1 VEGPFYWKGVNVISV
16 EFQLDLLKHRLKHF
30 TKIKDKEYIA
40 CCPAHGDNNPSLAI
54 SESESGKVLL
64 HCFSHG
70 CSAKNIVR
78 KAGLAFSSLGEII
91 ERDIG
96 PDLTEE
102 EMRPVDT
109 KKYDIFSWP
118 VTKVYNYTDDEG
130 QVVLKVTRR
139 DSCMVIHGIEK
150 KAFFQSSK
158 NDQGKWINKV
168 VSGTEIPPYNLGDII
183 AVGSKDTIY
192 IVEGEKAADTLAAA
206 DRLTVTTNP
215 GGAGRWN
222 KISHRFKHVFA
233 GRNIVILPDADAV
246 GRSHAVD
253 VALDMESVGAASIKI
268 VDLWPSENDGKDI
281 VDWLK
286 EHDVDEFHNTV
297 RDARSFQLDPST
309 TGFRLPCG
317 ASFQSLAHP
326 DIVLR
331 GRNFLVPGLVL
342 SGSLCVLAGD
352 GGVGKSSQCGHLAA
366 RVSQGKCVFGLP
378 PSAYIDGIP
387 KGNVI
392 WISKEE
398 GAETEILPR
407 LISEGAALERIF
419 VLREGNVDLDDPD
432 SVRALLSARKPKLVI
447 LDPLTSYLSGSENEN
462 QGIRKTLEQ
471 LLHITQELQLDTAYV
486 GLVHLNKGSGDKA
499 NGGVKQ
505 VLGSVGIP
513 NLSRSTLMI
522 TRNEDEG
529 CSELKVVK
537 ANFRC
542 NTGTLQFNIKSML
555 PSEAERRIKA
565 AGVKMAGNPK
575 RIMQSFSQIEV
586 KAWVNSCVGVEVE
599 TSSQPY

>member
-1 VEGPFYWKGVNVISV
+1 MLSTEAQI
-16 EFQLDLLKHRLKHF
+16 EILKRRLKHV
-30 TKIKDKEYIA
+30 TKIRDKEYVA
-40 CCPAHGDNNPSLAI
+40 CCNVHGDNNPSLSI
-54 SESESGKVLL
+54 SESDSGKVLL
-64 HCFSHG
+64 YCFSHG
-70 CSAKNIVR
+70 CSAKNIVK
-78 KAGLAFSSLGEII
+78 KAGLAFSSMGEIV
-91 ERDIG
+91 EKDIG
-96 PDLTEE
+96 PDLTAE
-102 EMRPVDT
+102 EMEPVSI
-109 KKYDIFSWP
+109 KQYDIFDWP
-118 VTKVYNYTDDEG
+118 VTKVYNYSDDEG
-130 QVVLKVTRR
+130 NVVLKVTRR
-139 DSCMVIHGIEK
+139 DSDPILHGIEK
-150 KAFFQSSK
+150 KAFFQSTK
-158 NDQGKWINKV
+158 NDQGKWVNKV
-168 VSGTEIPPYNLGDII
+168 VSGTEIPPYNLGDIL
-183 AVGSKDTIY
+183 SSTKDQTIY
-192 IVEGEKAADTLAAA
+192 VVEGEKAADILGDS
-206 DRLTVTTNP
+206 DRLIVTTNP
-215 GGAGRWN
+215 GGAGRWS
-222 KISHRFKHVFA
+222 KISYRFKHVFA

-246 GRSHAVD
+246 GRSHAID
-253 VALDMESVGAASIKI
+253 IALDMEATGARSIKI

-317 ASFQSLAHP
+317 ASFESLAHP

-565 AGVKMAGNPK
+565 AGVKMAGNTK
-575 RIMQSFSQIEV
+575 RIYQSFSQ
-586 KAWVNSCVGVEVE
+586 VEVLE
-599 TSSQPY
+599 WVDHNVHANSAITDDRPY